1 MKIKFPAR
9 RAEGRPKISIRVVV
23 GSALVVAGVATAAW
37 GYWGT
42 MAQDNILAGEQ
53 QQNAQDFVQPSAAAS
68 AKPEQKFV
76 DPDDA
81 NTLADIFGRIYIP
94 RIEEKYVRLVA
105 EGTRWHP
112 VLNEIGIGHY
122 TKTQMP
128 GEVGNFAVAAHR
140 GGFGGAFRDI
150 HRIKTGD
157 HIYVETSEAWYD
169 YEYRQTLI
177 VEPTQIDVID
187 KVPVGMDGAHEGGKY
202 MTLTSCEPVYVN
214 TYRIIVWLELV
225 DTRTKNEGPF
235 EEIQWAK

>member
-1 MKIKFPAR
+1 MKIKFPSR
-9 RAEGRPKISIRVVV
+9 RADGRPKVSIRVVV
-23 GSALVVAGVATAAW
+23 GAGLVVAGVATAAW

-42 MAQDNILAGEQ
+42 TAQDNILAGEQ
-53 QQNAQDFVQPSAAAS
+53 QQTAQTYVQPSAT
-68 AKPEQKFV
+68 AKAEQKFV

-94 RIEEKYVRLVA
+94 RIDEKYVRLVA

-150 HRIKTGD
+150 HRIKPGD
-157 HIYVETSEAWYD
+157 HVYVETSEAWYD
-169 YEYRQTLI
+169 YEYRQSVI
-177 VEPTQIDVID
+177 VKPEQIDVIN

-202 MTLTSCEPVYVN
+202 MTLTSCEPIYVN
-214 TYRIIVWLELV
+214 TERIIVWLELV
-225 DTRTKNEGPF
+225 DTRSKNEGPF
-235 EEIQWAK
+235 KEISWAK